1 MQIYACKIYK
11 LKSLKTILLSIK
23 YLQSKQFGFKRQ
35 QNKLTLDLGGKNSVK
50 YVLNFDN
57 IFGLVFSSLLRSDTY
72 LLIVRERNS
81 CYANH
86 RISTLFIPCT
96 QN

>member
-35 QNKLTLDLGGKNSVK
+35 QNTDLIGNNNIE

-57 IFGLVFSSLLRSDTY
+57 IFCLAFSSLLRSDTY
-72 LLIVRERNS
+72 LLICIERNS
-81 CYANH
+81 CKV
-86 RISTLFIPCT
+86 SMLCKL
-96 QN
+96 